1 MKKMKVM
8 ALVLAA
14 ALACMSLTACGGSKD
29 SGDGTSAS
37 GNEEGKGLTVA
48 TSPDFPPFES
58 LENNEIVGIEVD
70 IMNLIS
76 EDLGMP
82 VKYEQMDFDS
92 VIPGVQTGKFD
103 VGMSGITVTE
113 DRQKNCDFTDPYFLA
128 SQAIVVTADSPIT
141 CKADLEGKKISVQT
155 GTTAEEYCMDS
166 LKKIEICLLF
176 VVFIGIF
183 NKEEDKLFNLADKW
197 SKNKDRQKP
206 EYRIQ
211 KCHTERRHNFTHKW
225 EMHDGICRIEYDG
238 PENHTK

>member
-82 VKYEQMDFDS
+82 VKYERHHRDGG
-92 VIPGVQTGKFD
+92 P
-103 VGMSGITVTE
+103 
-113 DRQKNCDFTDPYFLA
+113 
-128 SQAIVVTADSPIT
+128 
-141 CKADLEGKKISVQT
+141 
-155 GTTAEEYCMDS
+155 AEELRLHGS
-166 LKKIEICLLF
+166 LLPGLSGHCGYGRQPHYLQSRS
-176 VVFIGIF
+176 GRQ
-183 NKEEDKLFNLADKW
+183 EDIRP
-197 SKNKDRQKP
+197 DR
-206 EYRIQ
+206 
-211 KCHTERRHNFTHKW
+211 HDRRGVLH
-225 EMHDGICRIEYDG
+225 G
-238 PENHTK
+238 